1 MKANT
6 FSISCYTCGR
16 TISFPVSEVEKKQIE
31 AVGGIECFFCNEHLW
46 SKKEGRL
53 FRKVSPEKLSYV
65 VQELRKKGI
74 EKPTVKDV
82 VIIFEKRGWK
92 ISQSQ
97 AWNYKKMAEA
107 EMR

>member
-1 MKANT
+1 VKTDA
-6 FSISCYTCGR
+6 FSISCCTCGR
-16 TISFPVSEVEKKQIE
+16 KISFSVSEAEKKHIE
-31 AVGGIECFFCNEHLW
+31 AAGGIECPFCNEHIW
-46 SKKEGRL
+46 SKKEGRI

-65 VQELRKKGI
+65 VQELRKKEI

-82 VIIFEKRGWK
+82 VIVFETRGWK

-107 EMR
+107 EMQ